1 MSTSAR
7 EGGLFAEPGRGGR
20 RPILTVAGLSAW
32 YGELRALHDV
42 SFDVAPGEV
51 LAVIGANGAGKS
63 TLLKS
68 ITGMMNRG
76 RAAHIEGTIDMTFL
90 EDGTWTVVDFKTDAD
105 LDAEIEKYSRQVGWY
120 VYAMRAMTGDE
131 ARGVLL
137 GV

>member
-7 EGGLFAEPGRGGR
+7 EGGLFAESGRGGR

-68 ITGMMNRG
+68 VTGMMNRG
-76 RAAHIEGTIDMTFL
+76 QAARIDGTIDMRGRRLNRLPT
-90 EDGTWTVVDFKTDAD
+90 EKIVDAVKKT
-105 LDAEIEKYSRQVGWY
+105 LY
-120 VYAMRAMTGDE
+120 
-131 ARGVLL
+131 L
-137 GV
+137 